1 MASKYKELLKITSKT
16 MELWKKSWGIAP
28 PSVSGKLD
36 KAMLDWN
43 LELTEALSI
52 WIDKGLT
59 MTKGEL
65 ILARVNLGNIVEFWL
80 KFFYSVYYEDYL
92 QKPEIRKNKTIEPE
106 SLTFEQLKNYSV
118 GILWD
123 NDSCDG
129 FKRVHSV
136 QKKRNAIYSFS
147 YRDIGS
153 SSDFLN
159 DVDALA
165 DFVQSVVDRLPPLE
179 GCILDANSY

>member
-1 MASKYKELLKITSKT
+1 MRI
-16 MELWKKSWGIAP
+16 
-28 PSVSGKLD
+28 
-36 KAMLDWN
+36 
-43 LELTEALSI
+43 
-52 WIDKGLT
+52 
-59 MTKGEL
+59 
-65 ILARVNLGNIVEFWL
+65 IL
-80 KFFYSVYYEDYL
+80 
-92 QKPEIRKNKTIEPE
+92 IRKNKTIEPE

-129 FKRVHSV
+129 FNWVKSV
-136 QKKRNAIYSFS
+136 QKKRNAIHSFS

>member
-1 MASKYKELLKITSKT
+1 

-92 QKPEIRKNKTIEPE
+92 QKP
-106 SLTFEQLKNYSV
+106 
-118 GILWD
+118 
-123 NDSCDG
+123 
-129 FKRVHSV
+129 
-136 QKKRNAIYSFS
+136 
-147 YRDIGS
+147 
-153 SSDFLN
+153 
-159 DVDALA
+159 
-165 DFVQSVVDRLPPLE
+165 
-179 GCILDANSY
+179 

>member
-1 MASKYKELLKITSKT
+1 MISKYKELLKITSKT

-129 FKRVHSV
+129 FKWVHSV
-136 QKKRNAIYSFS
+136 QKKRNAIHSFL

-153 SSDFLN
+153 NSDFLD

-179 GCILDANSY
+179 GCILDANNR